1 MPKIV
6 LSIELS
12 SLANLGIYYFYR
24 LTSIEISISIT
35 NFGMDS
41 GKFTLA
47 SKPCFIFTNKS
58 KKNTMVNQ
66 PRRNAS
72 GEGGEAASRRG
83 KRGKAWT
90 PQLTDIVA
98 HLFSEMWRDLGYDD
112 NEYLT
117 ENARYQARIVD
128 YH

>member
-1 MPKIV
+1 
-6 LSIELS
+6 
-12 SLANLGIYYFYR
+12 
-24 LTSIEISISIT
+24 
-35 NFGMDS
+35 MDS

-72 GEGGEAASRRG
+72 GEGGEAAARRG
-83 KRGKAWT
+83 GRGKAWT